1 MIRIRKAS
9 LLDYSDIWQ
18 VHASDIDQWVD
29 SQGQVDLATFRQTSM
44 AERWLKGG
52 PWMSPETCAIHL
64 NALLLAGQTPLVAAR
79 GARILGEIEL
89 FLGEDASF
97 GGLSLNISVLYAHR
111 SARGQGVGSALL
123 NETIRRAKVFGCRA
137 VSVYSPSPDAE
148 RLYRRVGLQEEYEQS
163 MLTLPTSLLAKATES
178 CLQPVDWPE
187 TYQPLSNLDLWVG
200 SYQSGIQCWQQ
211 LLWALEP
218 GLYALPLKPITK
230 QMVLAADT
238 PASGKAYLCLRPLGN
253 GEQAQAY
260 IWSESPDLNLVAA
273 ALAWAGRLG
282 IRQLQLMCGLDIAA
296 KLHHR
301 FGGEIE
307 PGHKRLALRLSS
319 GNQGPNTQG
328 RS

>member
-9 LLDYSDIWQ
+9 IMDYSDIWQ

-29 SQGQVDLATFRQTSM
+29 SQGQVDLAIFKQTSI

-89 FLGEDASF
+89 FLGEEATF
-97 GGLSLNISVLYAHR
+97 GGLCLNISVLYAHR

-148 RLYRRVGLQEEYEQS
+148 RLYRRVGLQEEHEQS
-163 MLTLPTSLLAKATES
+163 LLILSTSQFNQAAES
-178 CLQPVDWPE
+178 CLTPVDWPN
-187 TYQPLSNLDLWVG
+187 TYQPLSSLNLWVG

-230 QMVLAADT
+230 QMVLQADT
-238 PASGKAYLCLRPLGN
+238 PTSGPAFLVLRPLGN
-253 GEQAQAY
+253 GEHAQLY
-260 IWSESPDLNLVAA
+260 IWSESPDPALIGA
-273 ALAWAGRLG
+273 ALAWARQLG

-296 KLHHR
+296 SLRHR
-301 FGGEIE
+301 FGGEIQ
-307 PGHKRLALRLSS
+307 PGYKRLALRLS
-319 GNQGPNTQG
+319 
-328 RS
+328 